1 MMKLLIR
8 NGLVVDPT
16 QALEEPLD
24 VLIEDGRIAALDA
37 DIPATDARVID
48 ATGCVVAPGF
58 IDLHTHLREPG
69 EEYKETIKT
78 GAEAAAA
85 GGFTSIAAM
94 PNTHPVNDNAAVTRF
109 IIEQA
114 AEEAPINVFPVG
126 AITARS
132 EGEALAEIG
141 EMVQAGAVAISDD
154 GRPVM
159 NAQVMRRAM
168 EYAKQLDI
176 PVIDHCQDLNLS
188 GDGVMHEGYFSTL
201 LGLKGI
207 PAAAEEVQVARDIL
221 LAELTGARVHLAHL
235 STAGSVELVRWAK
248 RKGIPISC
256 EVCPH
261 HFTLTDE
268 AVTSYDTNTKM
279 YPPLRSRRD
288 VDSLLEAIADGTIDA
303 IATDHAPHHLD
314 EKMLDYNQAPFGIV
328 GLETALGLAMTRL
341 VDSGRIGLS
350 RLIALLSSAPA
361 RILGLDRGTLR
372 VGAVAD
378 VTLFD
383 PRQEWIVDVRRFRS
397 KSRNSPFHGWKLKGV
412 IKATIVGGEI
422 VFEASDT
429 SSETSSTE

>member
-1 MMKLLIR
+1 
-8 NGLVVDPT
+8 
-16 QALEEPLD
+16 
-24 VLIEDGRIAALDA
+24 
-37 DIPATDARVID
+37 
-48 ATGCVVAPGF
+48 
-58 IDLHTHLREPG
+58 
-69 EEYKETIKT
+69 

-114 AEEAPINVFPVG
+114 AEEAPVNVFPVG

-132 EGEALAEIG
+132 AGEALAEIG

-235 STAGSVELVRWAK
+235 STAGSVELVRRAK

-279 YPPLRSRRD
+279 YPPLRSQRD

-328 GLETALGLAMTRL
+328 GLETAFGLAMTRL
-341 VDSGRIGLS
+341 VDSGRIGLR
-350 RLIALLSSAPA
+350 RLIELLSSAPA